1 VEAHRAG
8 GSFATLAIKK
18 NSPDQTA
25 TSTAVNITVNSPP
38 LADMTSPVEGSTYP
52 IPPSPVAVNV
62 TASDS
67 DGTIARVDF
76 YDCTSLQVLA
86 TRTAP
91 PYSFTW
97 TLPTPYWDEGGKF
110 LSYSVGADVYDNL
123 GGWASAGCKTVSVVP
138 TITLT
143 APGNG
148 ATFGAP
154 ATIALSA
161 TVTPSD
167 APIAKMRFYQ
177 GTTLLGEDLSPP
189 YSFTWQSV
197 PVGNYSLSARAV
209 DALEL
214 EHASTPVNVTV
225 TAASSPAQL
234 HFIHVDHLNTPRL
247 VANAA
252 GTTVWRWDQWEPFGD
267 NLPNEN
273 PSSLGAFE
281 FPLRLPGQYFDKET
295 NLHYNYFR
303 DYDPSI

>member
-1 VEAHRAG
+1 
-8 GSFATLAIKK
+8 
-18 NSPDQTA
+18 
-25 TSTAVNITVNSPP
+25 
-38 LADMTSPVEGSTYP
+38 
-52 IPPSPVAVNV
+52 
-62 TASDS
+62 
-67 DGTIARVDF
+67 
-76 YDCTSLQVLA
+76 
-86 TRTAP
+86 
-91 PYSFTW
+91 
-97 TLPTPYWDEGGKF
+97 
-110 LSYSVGADVYDNL
+110 
-123 GGWASAGCKTVSVVP
+123 
-138 TITLT
+138 
-143 APGNG
+143 
-148 ATFGAP
+148 
-154 ATIALSA
+154 
-161 TVTPSD
+161 
-167 APIAKMRFYQ
+167 MRFYQ

-295 NLHYNYFR
+295 NVHYNYFR
-303 DYDPSI
+303 DYDASIGRYVESDPIGLLGGLNTYAYVGSSPLTTSDPKGLRPLVITEACPPSPDGYTFERYEIVPIRQQPCIVVIERARPPRLVCDKHPDAPYGPFSCQKTCYYVKTFCGIVYSRISIRVKCDVTDGDSL